1 MDTFKNQITN
11 ATPTLPDMA
20 ELMGLDLEVDDPASS
35 VSRLMPAEKD
45 TEESP
50 ENFASAE
57 LVAEGIPVKKQEA
70 DIINDA
76 EFNPEKNRTKVSF
89 QHNGI
94 AKTLLVG
101 GAGLAVI
108 VGGMSFFQGQLP
120 KQQVAQVVKKK
131 DPADDKVTTAQA
143 ALTKAQQSESET
155 KAQLALAK
163 QKDSLTQAQQPD
175 QSKSEQ
181 SEPITIAK
189 ASLETTPPV
198 VVVPKATANNFTPV
212 NVTPVSVAPVA
223 APVPVR
229 TRPRTIAPVQPFVA
243 PVRSLVAAPVARPI
257 AQPSPI
263 VTRQPA
269 RQEIQVAANKSS
281 LKSLKPIATPGLGVP
296 IITYGNPDDRT
307 KNININSQPSDPYA
321 ELQQLAA
328 VGRFGAVSSGVE
340 VAPPPSLNP
349 GNNLRSNIPSAPVSL
364 AVANSLPPLSQYFQ
378 NFTGQESEV
387 NTSKQ
392 NSSSESTGTRTAYA
406 NQRAIMGSK
415 SVDKE
420 PAKETVVTQSTPT
433 ATLETTI
440 KDRELAAESSPKLT
454 AANALTAFVTK
465 NQQAINTSLTE
476 SITDSD
482 TQKPLLSTSPIK
494 VAETPLMIRT
504 LLVGTSAKGSTLTPV
519 LWGSGTSNTARFL
532 LKLDEPMLDGNNKEA
547 FPAGT
552 QFVVTAKPANNSIGL
567 AELEVVSTIIKGM
580 EFAAPSGSIV
590 IRDDQGG
597 LLIGE
602 DYFKR
607 NENIASRDMWSIFT
621 GALGGVGRIL
631 NQPTSTVSSSINGG
645 VFNNSNV
652 VTNRDPNILG
662 AVLEGGFRDLSGV
675 LSQRNQQAIQE
686 LAGRPNIYQIPK
698 GRGIRVFVNQSMTF

>member
-1 MDTFKNQITN
+1 MDTFKNQAPD
-11 ATPTLPDMA
+11 ATPTIPDMA
-20 ELMGLDLEVDDPASS
+20 ELMGLDLETDDSASS
-35 VSRLMPAEKD
+35 ASRPVPAEKT
-45 TEESP
+45 TEEFS
-50 ENFASAE
+50 EDFASTEFAT
-57 LVAEGIPVKKQEA
+57 EGIPAKEQEA

-94 AKTLLVG
+94 AKTLLVS

-143 ALTKAQQSESET
+143 AATKAQQSESET

-163 QKDSLTQAQQPD
+163 QKDSLIQAQQPD
-175 QSKSEQ
+175 QAKSNQ
-181 SEPITIAK
+181 SEPITVAK
-189 ASLETTPPV
+189 ASLDTAPPV
-198 VVVPKATANNFTPV
+198 VVVPRTTTNNLTPV
-212 NVTPVSVAPVA
+212 NVAPLATPVP
-223 APVPVR
+223 
-229 TRPRTIAPVQPFVA
+229 TRAKPRIIAPVQPVVIPA
-243 PVRSLVAAPVARPI
+243 KSLVAAPVARPI
-257 AQPSPI
+257 AQSSPTI
-263 VTRQPA
+263 NRQPA
-269 RQEIQVAANKSS
+269 RQEVQIAANKSS
-281 LKSLKPIATPGLGVP
+281 LKSLKPIASPGLGTP
-296 IITYGNPDDRT
+296 IITYGTPDSKT
-307 KNININSQPSDPYA
+307 KNINNQPSDPYA

-328 VGRFGAVSSGVE
+328 VGRFGTVSSGVE

-349 GNNLRSNIPSAPVSL
+349 GNNLRSNIPVAPVGL
-364 AVANSLPPLSQYFQ
+364 AMTANLPPLSQYFQ
-378 NFTGQESEV
+378 NFTGQESET
-387 NTSKQ
+387 NANNQ
-392 NSSSESTGTRTAYA
+392 NGSSESTGARTAYA

-415 SVDKE
+415 SIDKE
-420 PAKETVVTQSTPT
+420 PAKEAVVTKNTPA
-433 ATLETTI
+433 ATSETNI
-440 KDRELAAESSPKLT
+440 KDQELAAENSPKLT
-454 AANALTAFVTK
+454 AASALTAFVTK
-465 NQQAINTSLTE
+465 NQEAVNGSPTE
-476 SITDSD
+476 SPIESNF
-482 TQKPLLSTSPIK
+482 QKALPSTSPIK
-494 VAETPLMIRT
+494 VVESPLMIRT

-519 LWGSGTSNTARFL
+519 LWGSGTSSTAKFL
-532 LKLDEPMLDGNNKEA
+532 LKLDEPMMDGNNKEA

-552 QFVVTAKPANNSIGL
+552 QFVVTAKPASNAIGL

-580 EFAAPSGSIV
+580 EFAAPGGSIV

-607 NENIASRDMWSIFT
+607 NENIASRDMWSVFT
-621 GALGGVGRIL
+621 GTLGSVGRIL

-645 VFNNSNV
+645 ILNNSSV